1 MPGTPV
7 DAWPIDFTLSATVD
21 EVAKQA
27 IQDVARHEEQV
38 VKLILF
44 HDDRA
49 LRVLSVYVPVI
60 GALIAG
66 TIALHQTDKLTFLIG
81 LMIGGTAGSLLA
93 GCLCAFAALWNS
105 PIYLPSR
112 KPVFWQWAIDHDVD
126 LRAVASA
133 YVRQSIDMV
142 SHNETLSGEASANL
156 TKAYICGIAA
166 PIVGAALVWV
176 FYWSNLRP
184 N

>member
-1 MPGTPV
+1 MAMPGTPHNL
-7 DAWPIDFTLSATVD
+7 WPNAPDPPNATAD

-27 IQDVARHEEQV
+27 IADVARHEEQI

-60 GALIAG
+60 GVLIAG
-66 TIALHQTDKLTFLIG
+66 SIALYQASKMTPFIG
-81 LMIGGTAGSLLA
+81 LMIGGTGVSLFA

-105 PIYLPSR
+105 PIYLPAR
-112 KPVFWQWAIDHDVD
+112 KPAFWKWAIDYDVD
-126 LRAVASA
+126 LRSVASA
-133 YVRQSIDMV
+133 YVDQSIGMV
-142 SHNETLSGEASANL
+142 AHNSKLSGEASTNL

-166 PIVGAALVWV
+166 PLVGAAIVWV
-176 FYWSNLRP
+176 VHWSKP
-184 N
+184 